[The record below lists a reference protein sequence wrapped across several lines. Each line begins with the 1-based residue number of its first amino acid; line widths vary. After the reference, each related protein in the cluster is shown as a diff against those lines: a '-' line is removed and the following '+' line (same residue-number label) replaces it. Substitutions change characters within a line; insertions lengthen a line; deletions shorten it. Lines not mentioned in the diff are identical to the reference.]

1 MAMIGYQQ
9 KEKKERREFFSF
21 SVSLSLSLRSVV
33 RGKREDLNQYFSL
46 HQYGNERQ
54 SLSSIILIT
63 RTHY

>member
-21 SVSLSLSLRSVV
+21 SVSLSLRSVV
-33 RGKREDLNQYFSL
+33 RGEREDLNQYFSL